1 MRIDKFISELGV
13 ASRKDASRVARSGG
27 VLVNG
32 SAVRDLSAHIDP
44 DKDTVVFQGREL
56 TYKKYVYVML
66 NKPAGYVSATEDSK
80 LPVVTE
86 LLPDELQ
93 SRGLFP
99 VGRLDKDTVGMMI
112 LTNNGSLAHTVLSPK
127 RHVEKEYYF
136 EADEPLDAD
145 AEEKFK
151 SGIVLRDGY
160 ECKSAGINLNED
172 RKSGIITLTEGKY
185 HQIKRMVASFNNAVT
200 YLKRIS
206 FATIPLDKSLAEGE
220 WRYLTPEE
228 EALLIS
234 FTK

>member
-13 ASRKDASRVARSGG
+13 ASRKEASKIARGGG

-32 SAVRDLSAHIDP
+32 IAVRDLSVHIDP

-56 TYKKYVYVML
+56 TYKRYVYVML

-86 LLPDELQ
+86 LLPEELQ

-136 EADEPLDAD
+136 ESAEPLTHD

-151 SGIVLRDGY
+151 TGIVLRDGY
-160 ECKSAGINLNED
+160 ECKSAEIKLNTD

-185 HQIKRMVASFNNAVT
+185 HQIKRMVASFDNAVT

-206 FATIPLDKSLAEGE
+206 FATIPLDESLAEGE
-220 WRYLTPEE
+220 WRYLTPDE
-228 EALLIS
+228 EALLVS

>member
-13 ASRKDASRVARSGG
+13 ASRKEASKIARGGG

-32 SAVRDLSAHIDP
+32 IAVRDLSEHIDP
-44 DKDTVVFQGREL
+44 DNDIVVFQGREL
-56 TYKKYVYVML
+56 SYKKYVYVML

-86 LLPDELQ
+86 LLPEELR

-136 EADEPLDAD
+136 EAAEPLDAD
-145 AEEKFK
+145 AEEKFR

-160 ECKSAGINLNED
+160 ECKSAEIELNPD

-185 HQIKRMVASFNNAVT
+185 HQIKRMVASFDNAVT

-206 FATIPLDKSLAEGE
+206 FATIPLDETLESGE

-228 EALLIS
+228 EALLVS